1 MSDVFNVLSQDH
13 AEVKRMLAELHAGP
27 AATTGA
33 TAEQLEGRKRLA
45 DQLIAAESSH
55 EAAEER
61 FFWPAVHRLGPAA
74 TGLADEAIRQE
85 QDARHALA
93 ALGQL
98 DVAAAAFEHLLTEV
112 INSAHEH
119 IAFEEEQVWP
129 LLRQAISAEEALELG
144 SKIRKAR
151 ETGPARPHP
160 SIPATPGVP
169 KADSSAAAALD
180 KLRDAA
186 TAWGEN

>member
-13 AEVKRMLAELHAGP
+13 AEVKRMLAELHARP
-27 AATTGA
+27 AATTGG
-33 TAEQLEGRKRLA
+33 TAEQLEGRKKLA
-45 DQLIAAESSH
+45 DQLIAAELSH

-61 FFWPAVHRLGPAA
+61 FFWPAVRRLGPAA
-74 TGLADEAIRQE
+74 IGLAEEAIRQE
-85 QDARHALA
+85 QEARQSLA
-93 ALGQL
+93 ALGRL
-98 DVAAAAFEHLLTEV
+98 DVAAAAFEPLLTEV
-112 INSAHEH
+112 INSGHEH

-151 ETGPARPHP
+151 ETGPTRPQP
-160 SIPATPGVP
+160 PIPATPEVL
-169 KADSSAAAALD
+169 KAGSAAAALD

-186 TAWGEN
+186 TAWGES